1 MKKYKTVDEYLADQT
16 LEKLEQINF
25 IRQLILRI
33 QPSLTENLKWNA
45 PNYSFRDED
54 RITFNTMNK
63 ESIVKLILHMGT
75 SKKENKKGKPVL
87 SNDFGIVEWNSD
99 IRGTINFRGIKDAK
113 EKEEVLV
120 KVLTNWLSIVA

>member
-33 QPSLTENLKWNA
+33 EPSLTENLKWNA

-54 RITFNTMNK
+54 MSPSPYTEHT
-63 ESIVKLILHMGT
+63 V
-75 SKKENKKGKPVL
+75 
-87 SNDFGIVEWNSD
+87 
-99 IRGTINFRGIKDAK
+99 
-113 EKEEVLV
+113 
-120 KVLTNWLSIVA
+120 